1 MPLKPWST
9 NTAYA
14 KTVTNE
20 MLAPFLP
27 SSLPTSQVELTLSC
41 RNLINTD
48 ILSKSDPFCIVL
60 MREPWQDQY
69 YEISRTETIDD
80 TLNPQWVKK
89 VLVDYNFETI
99 QKIRFEVLEKDVQSD
114 DFLGFYETTLSD
126 LVSFS
131 GRQFIGKLGGLD
143 KECGEIIIVTE
154 EVMSCR
160 QVAELHFEAKDLPK
174 MSPIFRND
182 PFLAISRSNEDGSYS
197 VVART
202 DPCRSTQNPV
212 WKPME
217 IRLATLCNGD
227 FDRSI
232 RIDCFDN
239 RMNGNHKIIGTC
251 YTSLRSLEKSD
262 SPMPLINEEKQKTDP
277 ELGAAGTLKIVKINI
292 TEETTFLDF
301 VRSGTQMHFAV
312 AIDFTASNG
321 RHSNP
326 NSLHYLNPEHLNNYE
341 VAICGVGEIIEYYDA
356 SKLFPAFGFG
366 AKLPPNGKLSHLFP
380 LNGTPSYPFCDGVAE
395 ILKQYRIRLKNVEL
409 FGPTNFAPVINTTV
423 TIARQFQNGRHYF
436 VLLIITDGVISDMKL
451 TKRAIINA
459 SSLPISIIIVG
470 VGDAVFDKMDELD
483 SDDVRLTV
491 KGSYAE
497 RDIVQFVPLNKF
509 LAKNGESIKSKS
521 DLAKEV
527 LAEIPEQITSYMKSR
542 GFKPKLPEKA
552 AATASAAETLPNDA
566 SVIQPTAPML
576 T

>member
-1 MPLKPWST
+1 MPLKPWS
-9 NTAYA
+9 NNLAYA

-48 ILSKSDPFCIVL
+48 TFSKSDPFAVVF
-60 MREPWQDQY
+60 MKEPWQDQY
-69 YEISRTETIDD
+69 YEIARTETIDD

-99 QKIRFEVLEKDVQSD
+99 QKIRFEILEKDRQSD
-114 DFLGFYETTLSD
+114 DFLGFFETTLSD

-131 GRQFIGKLGGLD
+131 GRQFIGKLTGLD

-160 QVAELHFEAKDLPK
+160 QVAELHFQAKDLPK
-174 MSPIFRND
+174 MSPLFRND

-202 DPCRSTQNPV
+202 DPCRSTQNPT

-227 FDRSI
+227 YDRMI

-251 YTSLRSLEKSD
+251 YTTLRSLQAD
-262 SPMPLINEEKQKTDP
+262 GAAPMNLINEEKQKTNP
-277 ELGAAGTLKIVKINI
+277 ELAAAGTLKIVKFSI
-292 TEETTFLDF
+292 TEETTFLDYIK
-301 VRSGTQMHFAV
+301 SGTQMHFAV

-321 RHSNP
+321 QFRSS

-341 VAICGVGEIIEYYDA
+341 VAICGVGEIISYYDA
-356 SKLFPAFGFG
+356 SKLFPAFGNHDFSSC
-366 AKLPPNGKLSHLFP
+366 LFSHLFFR
-380 LNGTPSYPFCDGVAE
+380 TW
-395 ILKQYRIRLKNVEL
+395 
-409 FGPTNFAPVINTTV
+409 
-423 TIARQFQNGRHYF
+423 
-436 VLLIITDGVISDMKL
+436 
-451 TKRAIINA
+451 
-459 SSLPISIIIVG
+459 
-470 VGDAVFDKMDELD
+470 
-483 SDDVRLTV
+483 
-491 KGSYAE
+491 
-497 RDIVQFVPLNKF
+497 
-509 LAKNGESIKSKS
+509 
-521 DLAKEV
+521 
-527 LAEIPEQITSYMKSR
+527 
-542 GFKPKLPEKA
+542 
-552 AATASAAETLPNDA
+552 
-566 SVIQPTAPML
+566 
-576 T
+576 